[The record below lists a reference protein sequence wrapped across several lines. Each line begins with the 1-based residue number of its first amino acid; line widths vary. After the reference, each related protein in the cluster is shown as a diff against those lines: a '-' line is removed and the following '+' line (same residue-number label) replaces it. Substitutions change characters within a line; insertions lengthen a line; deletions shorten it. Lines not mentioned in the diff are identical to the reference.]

1 MKIDTEGVKYLALS
15 KSEPKL
21 GEDIFAIGFPL
32 GDEEVTFL
40 NGIVSKKQTDGS
52 TSWAS
57 IDYAFEHTAEILPGS
72 SGGPIV
78 NEEVE
83 VIGIAYAGNE
93 ERQEFGIPIIL
104 VEEIIQQLI
113 NGSFDYSFK
122 ANVEQIFGA
131 GLYVYSAD
139 SNSPFRKVGINGGEL
154 ITEIKGLS
162 ITDEASLKVY
172 CDAMYTRSTDIGIN
186 FEGIDIAEFEKFNV
200 EVSLDGNIA
209 TQKQRTS
216 ITTTTTTLGHFGVYG
231 VKRS

>member
-1 MKIDTEGVKYLALS
+1 MTLIFFLGLS
-15 KSEPKL
+15 PAYSSLYTSQDFKDEL
-21 GEDIFAIGFPL
+21 VDGF
-32 GDEEVTFL
+32 
-40 NGIVSKKQTDGS
+40 GS
-52 TSWAS
+52 R
-57 IDYAFEHTAEILPGS
+57 L
-72 SGGPIV
+72 

-216 ITTTTTTLGHFGVYG
+216 ITTTTTTTTTTEKPTTTITTTTTIITTTTTTTFTTAATTTDTT
-231 VKRS
+231 KTT